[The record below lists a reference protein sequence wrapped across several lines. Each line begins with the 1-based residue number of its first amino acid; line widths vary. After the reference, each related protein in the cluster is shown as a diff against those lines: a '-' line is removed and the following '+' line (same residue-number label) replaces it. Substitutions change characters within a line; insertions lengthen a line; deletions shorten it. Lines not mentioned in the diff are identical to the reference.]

1 MRVDLGAGKIVPRW
15 VVAFFLGCAVVLIP
29 WIVLMFTVPQEVN
42 VPKHWV
48 LVWGGFDCFLVLGF
62 AVTAYRLL
70 TRSPR
75 GAVTAA
81 MTGTMLLID
90 AWFDV
95 LTTHRGGVWVSI
107 LMAVF
112 AEIPCAVICF
122 AVSRRIVRLFEQ
134 AKVHL
139 EDAGFTV
146 RNGRLVPPARRCR
159 SPARPR
165 CAAPA
170 PQTAAEVGAA
180 RTPTPRS
187 VVAPQPTSPDPR
199 RAEVAVP
206 ARARE
211 SPMPG
216 AEPPVPGER
225 GLGLAQWASRGSS
238 PSRSR
243 PGAASGSLRLIHSAR
258 SRTGP
263 RTAAAPLTCAC
274 DQRKPSGS
282 RVISHSPGSGLS
294 LRSVAC
300 RWIVSPSPC
309 SSRASGRN
317 LPMYGR
323 LSRNS
328 STLSTATAGSSSPA
342 SPSTASSTSTRWI
355 AVSCSWRRSQKRAC
369 WSPPQ
374 A

>member
-146 RNGRLVPPARRCR
+146 RNGRLVPPAGFPGASAAGAE
-159 SPARPR
+159 SPEPAE
-165 CAAPA
+165 APVM
-170 PQTAAEVGAA
+170 AEPGS
-180 RTPTPRS
+180 T
-187 VVAPQPTSPDPR
+187 
-199 RAEVAVP
+199 RAEVAD
-206 ARARE
+206 
-211 SPMPG
+211 PG
-216 AEPPVPGER
+216 PIRQAASER
-225 GLGLAQWASRGSS
+225 GLGGPVVQQGLLAE
-238 PSRSR
+238 
-243 PGAASGSLRLIHSAR
+243 
-258 SRTGP
+258 
-263 RTAAAPLTCAC
+263 PL
-274 DQRKPSGS
+274 
-282 RVISHSPGSGLS
+282 
-294 LRSVAC
+294 
-300 RWIVSPSPC
+300 
-309 SSRASGRN
+309 
-317 LPMYGR
+317 
-323 LSRNS
+323 
-328 STLSTATAGSSSPA
+328 
-342 SPSTASSTSTRWI
+342 
-355 AVSCSWRRSQKRAC
+355 
-369 WSPPQ
+369 
-374 A
+374 